1 MYFSIKREKLLTGLQ
16 KVIGAVEK
24 RQTLP
29 ILNAFH
35 FSIKDNEMIISATDT
50 EIEIKHKITN
60 EFSTNEISF
69 TLPGRKISEICKNLP
84 LDCEIRFDI
93 QSDKVIIKSEKI
105 LFTLATLNPE
115 EFPEIHKDNKQ
126 DELTV
131 DSICLKRAMRNVQFS
146 MAQQDVR
153 YYLNG
158 MLFDMSGENFRTVTT
173 DGHRLALSEF
183 SLNKN
188 LSRKV
193 IIPRK
198 AVIEID
204 KLLTDQNDEIKI
216 EIFENYISMS
226 NEDTRLSSKIIDG
239 KFPDYYRVIPKGNP
253 NIATVRVDTLKSVL
267 HRALIISN
275 EKFKAAKFRFA
286 INSLIISTQNQER
299 EELSEQIDIQYKGHE
314 LEIAFNINYILD
326 IINTIDA
333 DLIALELGSSDA
345 SMVVNIEDD
354 QTKSTYVVMPMRL

>member
-1 MYFSIKREKLLTGLQ
+1 MYFSIKREKILTGLQ

-35 FSIKDNEMIISATDT
+35 FLIKDNEMIISATDT

-60 EFSTNEISF
+60 EFSSNQISF
-69 TLPGRKISEICKNLP
+69 TLPGRKITEICKNLP
-84 LDCEIRFDI
+84 LGCEIRFNI
-93 QSDKVIIKSEKI
+93 ESDKVIIKSEKI

-115 EFPEIHKDNKQ
+115 EFPEIHRDNKQ
-126 DELTV
+126 EELTI
-131 DSICLKRAMRNVQFS
+131 DSIYLKQAMRNVQFS

-158 MLFDMSGENFRTVTT
+158 MLFDISDENFRTVTT

-198 AVIEID
+198 AVTEID
-204 KLLTDQNDEIKI
+204 KILTDQSGKIKI
-216 EIFENYISMS
+216 EIFENYISVI
-226 NEDTRLSSKIIDG
+226 NEDTTLSTKIIDG

-253 NIATVRVDTLKSVL
+253 NIASIKVDIFKAVL

-275 EKFKAAKFRFA
+275 EKFKAAKFKFA

-299 EELSEQIDIQYKGHE
+299 EELSEQIDIEYNGQE

-326 IINTIDA
+326 IINTIDN
-333 DLIALELGSSDA
+333 DLITLELGSSEA
-345 SMVVNIEDD
+345 SMVINLEDEK
-354 QTKSTYVVMPMRL
+354 TKNTYVVMPMRL